1 MTEVLQA
8 AAFRAYPTVEEGAIL
23 RQWVG
28 AARFVWNQFT
38 AHNRDLYAERKQF
51 DFFAALTRLLP
62 GWKRDPERTWLA
74 DPPAI
79 SLVDVARRYDTALRK
94 ALTDRKTLKQGK
106 RLGRRAAG
114 FPSFHKKREGWGSL
128 YLTGQGLKLERRAV
142 TSADRKQGRG
152 VVIVPKLGAL
162 AIRGGRWPS
171 GHIHAARLR
180 QIGGKWFFSV
190 QFSAEAPTGRTPM
203 PEPVRDVL
211 GIDLGL
217 GSLIAES
224 DGTKHATPRHLRK
237 AEKKLRR
244 AQRRF
249 SRVEQQRRRTK
260 TARSNA
266 HKRRQIEIVRLHRQ
280 VANRR
285 RHHLHVLSRG
295 LIAKARVI
303 GTETLGI
310 AAMARTRKAKS
321 VLDAA
326 WGELLRQIDYKA
338 EWFGRQKE
346 AIGRFDRSTGCCPD
360 CGLVGP
366 RLAEGIREWTCAGCG
381 VVHDRDVAA
390 ARWIERCVRDKVGR
404 GIAPNPSS
412 DGGRT
417 RGERPPLRRGLGLRR
432 KRSRGTANIGCDAIR
447 VESQ

>member
-1 MTEVLQA
+1 MSAEVLQA
-8 AAFRAYPTVEEGAIL
+8 AAFRAYPTAEQEVIL
-23 RQWVG
+23 RQWTG
-28 AARFVWNQFT
+28 AARYVWNQFT
-38 AHNRDLYAERKQF
+38 AHNRDLYQSSKQF

-62 GWKRDPERTWLA
+62 AWKREFDRTWLA

-94 ALTDRKTLKQGK
+94 ALSDRKALKQGK
-106 RLGRRAAG
+106 RLGRKAAG
-114 FPSFHKKREGWGSL
+114 FPTFHKKREGWGSL
-128 YLTGQGLKLERRAV
+128 YLTGQGLRLDRHAV
-142 TSADRKQGRG
+142 TAVDKKNGRG
-152 VVIVPKLGAL
+152 SVIVSKLGAL
-162 AIRGGRWPS
+162 KIKGGRWPS

-190 QFSAEAPTGRTPM
+190 QFTAPVPVGRTPM
-203 PEPVRDVL
+203 PEPARDML

-217 GSLIAES
+217 DRLIAES
-224 DGTKHATPRHLRK
+224 DGTKHEAPKHLRK

-249 SRVEQQRRRTK
+249 SRVEEKRRRTK
-260 TARSNA
+260 AARSNA
-266 HKRRQIEIVRLHRQ
+266 HKRRQAQIVRLHRQ

-285 RHHLHVLSRG
+285 NHHLHVLSRG

-326 WGELLRQIDYKA
+326 WGELLRQIGYKA
-338 EWFGRQKE
+338 VWFGRRTE

-360 CGLVGP
+360 CGLIGP
-366 RLAEGIREWTCAGCG
+366 RLAEGIREWTCAKCG

-390 ARWIERCVRDKVGR
+390 ARWIERCIRETLGR
-404 GIAPNPSS
+404 GTPEA
-412 DGGRT
+412 T
-417 RGERPPLRRGLGLRR
+417 RGERRPLRRGLGLRR
-432 KRSRGTANIGCDAIR
+432 KSTRGTANVGLDATG